1 MADPAR
7 IADVLSA
14 AQALLEGATLIYR
27 HFGKEGRAAEAKA
40 LRHITFERRQQ
51 FLIGNDP
58 DLAIEVG
65 ADGVHFRRD
74 AAVRDP
80 ALWRT
85 RCPDWLITMAGIKAG
100 DYRGG
105 LDVLD
110 GLFVS
115 PVFDSQSPSA
125 GDPIGLKRFSNS
137 VKTLKAPVFAL
148 GGITAANAH
157 ELAGSGAAGLAGI
170 SGFAPRT

>member
-1 MADPAR
+1 MTDPER
-7 IADVLSA
+7 ITDVLSA
-14 AQALLEGATLIYR
+14 AQALPEGAALIYR
-27 HFGKEGRAAEAKA
+27 HFGKEDRAAEAKA
-40 LRHITFERRQQ
+40 LRRITFKRRQQ

-58 DLAIEVG
+58 KLAIETG
-65 ADGVHFRRD
+65 ADGVHFARD
-74 AAVRDP
+74 AAVADS

-85 RCPDWLITMAGIKAG
+85 RCPDWLITMAGIKSG
-100 DYRGG
+100 DYTGD

-115 PVFDSQSPSA
+115 SVFESQSPSA
-125 GDPIGLKRFSNS
+125 GGAIGLKRFSNS
-137 VKTLKAPVFAL
+137 VKALKAPVFAL

-157 ELAGSGAAGLAGI
+157 ELAGSGAAGLAGV